1 MLARPLKKIADL
13 VGVPVAFRKVKPA
26 AADLALSAIDAL
38 RDERLVHAHMPDSL
52 PRMQLWL
59 RCIHLAKGLG
69 PEFVEWVAKHCHE
82 IGGTPSEVL
91 HFLSDLADWVT
102 ACHRASVPP
111 HIFNAKKDDPFHN
124 PRGEQFIVRAF
135 SPDMSL
141 KTVTKLSSDWHEAVA
156 NNISGPFFEFP
167 EPWCCAGEPCGY
179 EIVPIANSAD
189 LYREGHALHHCVGAQ
204 GHRVHSG
211 EAYFY
216 SIRRQNE
223 RVATL
228 ELLRRGSGVAVGEL
242 RGSCNSQ
249 VPKEIVRAV
258 KSWSRSQGKF
268 RFPKERIVAFDAL
281 DREIPF

>member
-1 MLARPLKKIADL
+1 M
-13 VGVPVAFRKVKPA
+13 AFRKVKPGA
-26 AADLALSAIDAL
+26 AELALYVINTLHDQ
-38 RDERLVHAHMPDSL
+38 RLAHAYMPASL
-52 PRMQLWL
+52 PRMKLWL
-59 RCIHLAKGLG
+59 NCIRVAKGLG
-69 PEFVEWVAKHCHE
+69 PEFVEWVAKHSLE
-82 IGGTPSEVL
+82 IRGAPNEVL
-91 HFLSDLADWVT
+91 SFLIDLTDWVK

-111 HIFNAKKDDPFHN
+111 HIFNAIIGKRDVPFHS

-156 NNISGPFFEFP
+156 NNMSGPFFEFP
-167 EPWCCAGEPCGY
+167 EPWCCAGELCGY

-189 LYREGHALHHCVGAQ
+189 LYREGHALHHCVGTQ

-228 ELLRRGSGVAVGEL
+228 ELVRRGSGVAVGGL

-258 KSWSRSQGKF
+258 KSWLRSQGKF
-268 RFPKERIVAFDAL
+268 CFPKERIVAFDAH